1 MSIVTKNGDKGKTS
15 FYKGKRVYKDH
26 PCVEI
31 CGNIDEL
38 NSYLGFAKVQLKK
51 RKDKEIINQIQKD
64 LFLIC
69 AEIVTKPKQ
78 LKKLTKRINKKKVKK
93 IEELIKNL
101 ENKIKLKKDFYIPGK
116 NLKSASLD
124 IARAIARRTERRIV
138 SLSRKK
144 SLKNLNI
151 LAYLNRLS
159 DFLFLLARTTSV
171 HTGCAQK

>member
-15 FYKGKRVYKDH
+15 FCKGKRVYKDH
-26 PCVEI
+26 PCVEA

-69 AEIVTKPKQ
+69 AEIVTDPKQ
-78 LKKLTKRINKKKVKK
+78 VKKITKRIDKGKIKK
-93 IEELIKNL
+93 IEELIENL

-124 IARAIARRTERRIV
+124 IARVVARRTERRVV
-138 SLSRKK
+138 SLNKK
-144 SLKNLNI
+144 SPLKNTDVLV
-151 LAYLNRLS
+151 YLNRLS
-159 DFLFLLARTTSV
+159 DLLFLLARVSGNKS
-171 HTGCAQK
+171 HRS